1 MTSQIHTAAFN
12 TIGAIDQWMKVIGNN
27 VTGSTVT
34 GYKGSKVEFGEV
46 LNSQMRGGAKPT
58 DGYGSVNPIQRADSG
73 IYVKGTSTD
82 FGQGSIVQNNNPTNL
97 AIDGDAFFMVSRAP
111 VPTSM
116 DDISFTRD
124 GDFHMEFLPGDLPGT
139 GTYRMVNKEGMFVM
153 GYNSPVDVNVRPF
166 GTAPEESQGTDI
178 GAFNTR
184 VTNGQQ
190 NPLNLGIQNI
200 QLDHVRNP
208 EAAGQVSFDSQ
219 GMLRLQGAEPR
230 DLANNPANMHVTLA
244 KFANPQGL
252 VRQGGG
258 AYFKYDTVAGQIF
271 AGTAAKENPDQTRV
285 IGKYNVIRA
294 GSLETANTSVN
305 TVLPEITLA
314 QKSFSATSK
323 LISVGNTMIDDVNGL
338 IR

>member
-12 TIGAIDQWMKVIGNN
+12 TIGAVDQWMKVIGNN

-46 LNSQMRGGAKPT
+46 LNMQIRSGAKPT
-58 DGYGSVNPIQRADSG
+58 DGYGSVNAIQRADSG

-82 FGQGSIVQNNNPTNL
+82 FRQGSVVQTSVPTNL
-97 AIDGDAFFMVSRAP
+97 AINGDAFFVISRTP

-116 DDISFTRD
+116 DDVQFTRD
-124 GDFHMEFLPGDLPGT
+124 GDFHFEFLPGDLPNT
-139 GTYRMVNKEGMFVM
+139 GTYRMVNKEGWFVM

-166 GTAPEESQGTDI
+166 GTPPEESQGTDV
-178 GAFNTR
+178 GAFQTV

-190 NPLNLGIQNI
+190 PPIGLGLQNI

-208 EAAGQVSFDSQ
+208 EAANHLSFDNR
-219 GMLRLQGAEPR
+219 GLLRLNGGAPK
-230 DLANNPANMHVTLA
+230 DLANNDANMHVALA
-244 KFANPQGL
+244 KFTNSQGL
-252 VRQGGG
+252 VREGGG
-258 AYFKYDTVAGQIF
+258 AYFKYDTVAGEIF
-271 AGTAAKENPDQTRV
+271 AGTAADSRQGRV
-285 IGKYNVIRA
+285 VGKYNTITPGA
-294 GSLETANTSVN
+294 LENANTSVN
-305 TVLPEITLA
+305 TVMPEITLA